1 MSNFSPIPSRSLD
14 SQQTSNYGKDTTWVR
29 ALYTFVPSE
38 DEDLGFTKGDVITVI
53 SRDYKDWWRG
63 RLDGVP
69 GIFPVRMGFFP
80 TNYVVCLVILAL

>member
-1 MSNFSPIPSRSLD
+1 M
-14 SQQTSNYGKDTTWVR
+14 R

-38 DEDLGFTKGDVITVI
+38 DADLGFTKGDVITVI

-69 GIFPVRMGFFP
+69 GIFPARMGFFP